1 MKHYL
6 VSVISIAAF
15 VLTITFRVAEPA
27 ALPAPKPQPTTSA
40 AAVAVRHQ
48 EIHDAI
54 ASLRIARDYLQH
66 AAHDFGGHR
75 EEAIRKIDESLTQLQ
90 LCQGYDK

>member
-1 MKHYL
+1 MKHL
-6 VSVISIAAF
+6 VSMILIAAVIF
-15 VLTITFRVAEPA
+15 ALAFPVAKPA
-27 ALPAPKPQPTTSA
+27 AAPRPQPQSSTSATA
-40 AAVAVRHQ
+40 AAVRHE

-75 EEAIRKIDESLTQLQ
+75 EEAVRKVDESLTQLQ
-90 LCQGYDK
+90 LCLGYDR